1 MADPPR
7 PQYDLEQIKLLLRM
21 RRYTITVN
29 AARTAMALGF
39 DEDDIYDCVAS
50 LTPAMLFKSM
60 LSEQRKG
67 MWQDVYYTELDGR
80 LLYVKL
86 QLEPGDEWA
95 IVISFKENLN
105 K

>member
-1 MADPPR
+1 
-7 PQYDLEQIKLLLRM
+7 
-21 RRYTITVN
+21 
-29 AARTAMALGF
+29 
-39 DEDDIYDCVAS
+39 
-50 LTPAMLFKSM
+50 MLFKTM

-86 QLEPGDEWA
+86 QLEPGDEWV
-95 IVISFKENLN
+95 IIISFKENLN